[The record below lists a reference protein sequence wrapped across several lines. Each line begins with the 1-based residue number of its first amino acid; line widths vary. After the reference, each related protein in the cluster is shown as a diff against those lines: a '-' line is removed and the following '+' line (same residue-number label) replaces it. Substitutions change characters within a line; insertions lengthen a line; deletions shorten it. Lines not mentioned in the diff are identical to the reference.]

1 MAFQHPAMSEKE
13 SPETKK
19 TFSIDWLISG
29 TLTKVGEIFDRFT
42 GRKWQPSS
50 SLATSELILRLKKLF
65 DSEVRNLDGKG
76 SFVPHNIKLKMQW
89 NKFSTDAEDSI
100 KKLEYELLAAA
111 IDHINDNRYHTY
123 KPLNIEIKPDYFTE
137 GVKFIASF
145 GELDNEEVEMNV
157 TVPQMKA
164 SELLPEEK
172 PIEPEDEI
180 FVAEYTIGG
189 KSESTSLKFT
199 EGKRITIGRTKENS
213 LSLND
218 QSVSKAHATLIL
230 NAENQLMVADTGSTN
245 GTFINNQRIA
255 YGRAFPV
262 GEGDK
267 LKFGT
272 IEVFLR
278 RQPKTV
284 DFQTSPAY
292 ETPTSPPE
300 NSQVSPPQLN
310 AYEADNAIDEF
321 ATKREPLPNFDKTL
335 AIGDLKQSIDNGE
348 EKTAYAPD
356 RAELNFDKE

>member
-1 MAFQHPAMSEKE
+1 MSDKK

-29 TLTKVGEIFDRFT
+29 TLTKIGEIFDRFT

-50 SLATSELILRLKKLF
+50 SLATSELIVRLKKLF

-157 TVPQMKA
+157 TVPQMK
-164 SELLPEEK
+164 SSDLLPEET
-172 PIEPEDEI
+172 PAEFSGEI
-180 FVAEYTIGG
+180 FVAEFTLNN
-189 KSESTSLKFT
+189 KPDSVSLKFT
-199 EGKRITIGRTKENS
+199 EGTRITVGRTKESS

-218 QSVSKAHATLIL
+218 PSVSKAHATLIL

-262 GEGDK
+262 NEGDK

-272 IEVFLR
+272 VEVFLR
-278 RQPKTV
+278 RQPKAV
-284 DFQTSPAY
+284 DFESTQAY
-292 ETPTSPPE
+292 EVPLSSAENQTTPPA
-300 NSQVSPPQLN
+300 QLN
-310 AYEADNAIDEF
+310 AYEADNTINEF
-321 ATKREPLPNFDKTL
+321 ATKREPVPNFDKTL
-335 AIGDLKQSIDNGE
+335 AINDVKPSADNGE
-348 EKTAYAPD
+348 EKTAYTQN
-356 RAELNFDKE
+356 RVNLNFDKE